1 MIFARSPRHS
11 RECSDRFS
19 YCCTE
24 KPIRPASR
32 GAHEQLRLVC
42 FSPAEKTLTLPR
54 RPQPRPDWFEC
65 VIAPQRTSA
74 GLMSACRAF
83 RMNADAVKRLWRN
96 SNETFFVDSLTR
108 PPDDSPVT
116 ITILQKLESVA
127 LVCTTVKAVKEEEF
141 SPPWRLLGENA
152 KRHLWWKAF
161 NKQAKHLGTD
171 SDFAVLFLFP
181 TSPFNVRQTLQ
192 QTSTLEFSS
201 SVLPTSNGRCFCIKM
216 LIEVVS
222 SVCCSKD

>member
-1 MIFARSPRHS
+1 
-11 RECSDRFS
+11 
-19 YCCTE
+19 
-24 KPIRPASR
+24 
-32 GAHEQLRLVC
+32 
-42 FSPAEKTLTLPR
+42 
-54 RPQPRPDWFEC
+54 
-65 VIAPQRTSA
+65 
-74 GLMSACRAF
+74 MSACRAF

-96 SNETFFVDSLTR
+96 SNETFSVDSLTR
-108 PPDDSPVT
+108 PDDSPVT
-116 ITILQKLESVA
+116 ITTLQRLESVA
-127 LVCTTVKAVKEEEF
+127 LVCTTVRAVKEQEF

-152 KRHLWWKAF
+152 KRHFWWKAF

-201 SVLPTSNGRCFCIKM
+201 SVLPTSNGQCFCIKV